1 MYSRPQRQDLRVPH
15 NYSGSIFDS
24 RSTTPTP
31 VEDLT
36 HRRPPSEVQE
46 NDTEKQPIEEKLGY
60 ALPEKNEG
68 EASHRDTSPDK
79 PAPLLSAF
87 GSLGSEEILLIIL
100 ALIVFQG
107 GKDPELGLILLA
119 LLFIN

>member
-24 RSTTPTP
+24 RPTPPTP

-36 HRRPPSEVQE
+36 HRRPPSEARESNMEKEHLEE
-46 NDTEKQPIEEKLGY
+46 NLGY
-60 ALPEKNEG
+60 AIPEPKEQENQPD
-68 EASHRDTSPDK
+68 DTSAEK
-79 PAPLLSAF
+79 PSPLLSAF